1 MNELQIFNYHETPIR
16 TVELDGEI
24 LWVLKDVCAAFGVR
38 NHHDVSARLDD
49 DEKYEVE
56 IADPTGR
63 QQKTRAV
70 NQSGL
75 YSALFTMQPRNARG
89 VPDELIEKRKQQL
102 KDFKR
107 WVTHEVLPSIRQT
120 GSYAMAQ
127 SQPMTPAQLIAAQ
140 AQLLVEM
147 EQRVDAIQ
155 GQTLALEAKVD
166 TAIKAFSR
174 PAEDHWR
181 SDMDKAVKELLKDLG
196 RGSIT
201 KLRGELYAELEQT
214 AGCDLAARLRRLRE
228 RKKKNGMRY
237 RDAME
242 LGKLDAIAA
251 DKQLRA
257 IFEGIVRSWQAKAVP
272 AVEEVQG

>member
-1 MNELQIFNYHETPIR
+1 MNELQIFKYNEVPLR
-16 TVELDGEI
+16 TVERDGEI
-24 LWVLKDVCAAFGVR
+24 WWVLKDVCKVLGIVDHKTVAR
-38 NHHDVSARLDD
+38 RLDE
-49 DEKYEVE
+49 DERGWAKSS
-56 IADPTGR
+56 PTSPDMIV
-63 QQKTRAV
+63 V
-70 NQSGL
+70 NEPGL
-75 YSALFTMQPRNARG
+75 YNVIIRSDKPEA
-89 VPDELIEKRKQQL
+89 

-174 PAEDHWR
+174 PAEEHWR
-181 SDMDKAVKELLKDLG
+181 ADMDKAVKELLKDLG
-196 RGSIT
+196 RSSLI
-201 KLRGELYAELEQT
+201 KLRGELYSELEQT
-214 AGCDLAARLRRLRE
+214 AGCDLAARLWRLRE
-228 RKKKNGMRY
+228 RKKKTGMRY
-237 RDAME
+237 RDATE

-257 IFEGIVRSWQAKAVP
+257 IFEGIARSWQAKAVP
-272 AVEEVQG
+272 AAEAEEVAQ